1 MTQWLEKI
9 RGNKGF
15 LALLA
20 LGILAVLCLS
30 WPAASS
36 NSSSMTAQEQ
46 RISAT
51 LSAIAGAGETRVSIY
66 YAQEDSTFSA
76 SQTPVGAVIVAAGA
90 NDVGVRLDLIQAT
103 QALLGLPAASIAVF
117 PMEMH

>member
-1 MTQWLEKI
+1 MMQWLEKI

-20 LGILAVLCLS
+20 LGFLAVLCLS

-51 LSAIAGAGETRVSIY
+51 LSAIAGAGATRVSIY
-66 YAQEDSTFSA
+66 YAQEESTFSA

-90 NDVGVRLDLIQAT
+90 GDVGVRLDLVQAA